1 MNALATQ
8 DAVSIFDIASKVST
22 PLALAGFLAACF
34 FLILRQIL
42 KTHNLFPR
50 LEQER
55 GYATIVLLS
64 AHVISLHLLPVSAL
78 GSVLRPARPET
89 RTGRCNGG
97 GCSGKV
103 WRSKPG
109 APFLGRE
116 MPPPASPGE
125 APRSRATSRAKLYR
139 KNRRWWLGQGPCLRR
154 KAGIQLSRRM

>member
-64 AHVISLHLLPVSAL
+64 AHVISLHTASQRPRVRSSA
-78 GSVLRPARPET
+78 
-89 RTGRCNGG
+89 
-97 GCSGKV
+97 
-103 WRSKPG
+103 SKAG
-109 APFLGRE
+109 N
-116 MPPPASPGE
+116 SH
-125 APRSRATSRAKLYR
+125 R
-139 KNRRWWLGQGPCLRR
+139 KMQRRWL
-154 KAGIQLSRRM
+154 

>member
-1 MNALATQ
+1 MLS
-8 DAVSIFDIASKVST
+8 SICSEVVEGHFRVDSKSRIE
-22 PLALAGFLAACF
+22 PFCGDMQKPPYSSYSCF
-34 FLILRQIL
+34 FA
-42 KTHNLFPR
+42 PR
-50 LEQER
+50 
-55 GYATIVLLS
+55 LLS
-64 AHVISLHLLPVSAL
+64 AHVISLHLLRVSAL

-89 RTGRCNGG
+89 RTGRCNGA

-139 KNRRWWLGQGPCLRR
+139 KNRRWWPGQGSMFAPESGDSTVT
-154 KAGIQLSRRM
+154 KNVTS